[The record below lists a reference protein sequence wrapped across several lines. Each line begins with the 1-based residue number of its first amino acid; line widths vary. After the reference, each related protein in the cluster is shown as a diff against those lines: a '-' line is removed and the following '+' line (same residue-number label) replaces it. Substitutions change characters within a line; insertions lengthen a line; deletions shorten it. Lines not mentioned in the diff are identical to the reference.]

1 MHRSRWTDFH
11 GERFIYRDGTASHWY
26 NAKNYADSEQQ
37 VAKATDLLRL
47 RFGGSRKS
55 ILIVSHFHTGA
66 WMIADLVGDRDAHKI
81 ALQTGKLT
89 HLRQQPDGRFR
100 IVSLNEERFTGEY

>member
-1 MHRSRWTDFH
+1 
-11 GERFIYRDGTASHWY
+11 
-26 NAKNYADSEQQ
+26 
-37 VAKATDLLRL
+37 
-47 RFGGSRKS
+47 
-55 ILIVSHFHTGA
+55 
-66 WMIADLVGDRDAHKI
+66 MIADLVGDRDAHKI